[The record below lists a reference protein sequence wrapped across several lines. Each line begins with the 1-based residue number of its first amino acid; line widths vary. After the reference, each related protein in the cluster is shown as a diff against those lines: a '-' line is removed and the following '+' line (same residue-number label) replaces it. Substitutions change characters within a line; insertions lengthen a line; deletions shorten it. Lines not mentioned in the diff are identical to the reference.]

1 MTATIPPT
9 AAPQGAPLRD
19 SLAAAV
25 MRLAVL
31 REEEK
36 QRSDAL
42 RAKRD
47 AFEATL
53 AEDLRLLR
61 DSTEERTACEID
73 VRVLATTIHAASGEK
88 KVSAGVDVIVAH
100 DYIID
105 EPAGLAWAREKQMCL
120 VPESLDIKAVKK
132 LATVQE
138 LPFVRREDK
147 PQVRIATDLPK
158 ALGVIPVVP
167 DADLRSMHDDMRDR
181 LAAEA

>member
-36 QRSDAL
+36 QRSDAIKSG
-42 RAKRD
+42 RE
-47 AFEATL
+47 AFEVNIADDVAQL
-53 AEDLRLLR
+53 SECSAARA
-61 DSTEERTACEID
+61 ACEAE
-73 VRVLATTIHAASGEK
+73 VRALATTIHAASGEK